1 MPAGRP
7 LKYADINKLQQDIDN
22 YFSTCDKGKEIEVY
36 DKKAQEV
43 KKITIP
49 IPYTIT
55 GLAIALNT
63 CRQTLL
69 NYEVMPEF
77 LDTIKNAKQRV
88 ENYAELRLMTGDLFP
103 ASAIFAL
110 KNHGWKDQQEIK
122 IDPESKITTTMTL
135 DDATAAYLDSLK

>member
-1 MPAGRP
+1 MSNAGRP
-7 LKYADINKLQQDIDN
+7 LKYTDINKLQQDIDN
-22 YFSTCDKGKEIEVY
+22 YFKTCDKGEEIEVY

-43 KKITIP
+43 KKIKVT

-69 NYEVMPEF
+69 NYEVLPEY

-88 ENYAELRLMTGDLFP
+88 ENYAELRLMKGDLFP

-110 KNHGWKDQQEIK
+110 KNHGWQDKQDIEVTTETL
-122 IDPESKITTTMTL
+122 ESKL
-135 DDATAAYLDSLK
+135 ARLRAEKND